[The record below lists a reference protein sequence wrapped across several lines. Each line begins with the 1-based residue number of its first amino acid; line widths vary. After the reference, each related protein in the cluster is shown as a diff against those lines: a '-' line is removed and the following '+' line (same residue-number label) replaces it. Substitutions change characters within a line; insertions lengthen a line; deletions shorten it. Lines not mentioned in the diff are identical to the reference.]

1 MRVLKISTI
10 VISLLNTKNV
20 PCLFSKNLPLTFKSK
35 PKTVLL
41 AYRVDSQAVSSKS
54 IQF

>member
-1 MRVLKISTI
+1 MPQAAPHMVLFFLYIPIPFLKTI
-10 VISLLNTKNV
+10 
-20 PCLFSKNLPLTFKSK
+20 TFKTK

-41 AYRVDSQAVSSKS
+41 AYRVDSQAVSPKS